1 MWIIV
6 QNDTT
11 DNYIN
16 LLTDEDDNTV
26 KFVDKI
32 SAWRYMELMC
42 KEYGVDM
49 DQIENDVELWR
60 LH

>member
-6 QNDTT
+6 QNDMT
-11 DNYIN
+11 DNYVN

-42 KEYGVDM
+42 KENGVDIE
-49 DQIENDVELWR
+49 QIENDVELWR

>member
-11 DNYIN
+11 EDYVN
-16 LLTDEDDNTV
+16 LLMDEDGNTV

-42 KEYGVDM
+42 KDNGVDM
-49 DQIENDVELWR
+49 EQIENDVELWR

>member
-1 MWIIV
+1 M
-6 QNDTT
+6 T
-11 DNYIN
+11 DNYVN

-32 SAWRYMELMC
+32 SAWRYIELMC
-42 KEYGVDM
+42 KEHGVDM
-49 DQIENDVELWR
+49 EQIENDVELWR

>member
-1 MWIIV
+1 M
-6 QNDTT
+6 T
-11 DNYIN
+11 DNYVN

>member
-1 MWIIV
+1 M
-6 QNDTT
+6 T
-11 DNYIN
+11 DNYVN

-42 KEYGVDM
+42 KENGVDIE
-49 DQIENDVELWR
+49 QIENDVELWR